1 MTDRIVRETCSRL
14 SITEEQFGLC
24 KKMAVWAGVIPD
36 AKINV
41 LSEDEFTAL
50 LDYVGKNYDLSA

>member
-1 MTDRIVRETCSRL
+1 
-14 SITEEQFGLC
+14 
-24 KKMAVWAGVIPD
+24 MAVWAGVIPD